1 MDVVKQITVLLWVL
15 GGILIAPP
23 VLRYFDID
31 PKDAFR
37 KVLMV
42 SGKTASADD
51 TSKVAEP
58 AQKKE
63 IDPRIFDE
71 LFQEHQPE
79 TPEELAQAEAEF
91 KELIAGLERVGRVAP
106 P

>member
-1 MDVVKQITVLLWVL
+1 MDVVKQITVLLWIL

-42 SGKTASADD
+42 SGKTAGATIPPKRRS
-51 TSKVAEP
+51 P
-58 AQKKE
+58 PKK
-63 IDPRIFDE
+63 
-71 LFQEHQPE
+71 
-79 TPEELAQAEAEF
+79 
-91 KELIAGLERVGRVAP
+91 KK
-106 P
+106 

>member
-42 SGKTASADD
+42 SGKTAGADD

-71 LFQEHQPE
+71 LFRNTSRKP
-79 TPEELAQAEAEF
+79 P
-91 KELIAGLERVGRVAP
+91 KNGPGRRRN
-106 P
+106 